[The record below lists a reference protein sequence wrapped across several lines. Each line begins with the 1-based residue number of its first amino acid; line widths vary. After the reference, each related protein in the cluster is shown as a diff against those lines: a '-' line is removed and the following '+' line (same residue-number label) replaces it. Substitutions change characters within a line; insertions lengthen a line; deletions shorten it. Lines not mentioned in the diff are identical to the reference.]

1 MRVPLALLTLV
12 LLTACNRLQPEAA
25 TTAGAPDFSGIWLPD
40 ASRATTWPD
49 PLPLNAEAQAA
60 LAAFQPDVQDPAGFC
75 MPFGT
80 PRNTLS
86 TESPLEVLQT
96 PDRVYFV
103 FQPRLL
109 NAETRRVYLDGRPV
123 PSLDDA
129 PPTWLGSSR
138 GRWDGATLVVETV
151 AIEPQAIVS
160 ETGLPHSAQLKV
172 TERWSLKHDAGAD
185 LLVNDMTLTDPSV
198 YTAPI
203 SAQRTFVKAQ
213 QARMQEGQCSE
224 RLWIDT
230 LWRYRLEEHATAAR
244 AGKPR
249 KPPNPAATSGTGAQP

>member
-1 MRVPLALLTLV
+1 MRLLFAVFGLLAV
-12 LLTACNRLQPEAA
+12 VGCNRLEPAPP
-25 TTAGAPDFSGIWLPD
+25 AGPPDISGIWLPD
-40 ASRATTWPD
+40 AGRATQWPT
-49 PLPLNAEAQAA
+49 PLPLTPAAQAA
-60 LAAFQPDVQDPAGFC
+60 FAAFDPDRQDPTGFC
-75 MPFGT
+75 MPYGT

-86 TESPLEVLQT
+86 TESPLEVLQL

-123 PSLDDA
+123 AKPEDA

-151 AIEPQAIVS
+151 AIEPQALVS
-160 ETGLPHSAQLKV
+160 GNGLPHSDQLKV
-172 TERWSLKHDAGAD
+172 TERWRLEPDARGGNV
-185 LLVNDMTLTDPSV
+185 LVNDMTLEDKQA

-203 SAQRTFVKAQ
+203 TAQRTFVRAP
-213 QARMQEGQCSE
+213 QARLLEGQCSE
-224 RLWIDT
+224 RLWIDN
-230 LWRYRLEEHATAAR
+230 LWRYRLSEHAAAAR

-249 KPPNPAATSGTGAQP
+249 SAASPVGSAGVRP